1 MARHTRRIRWES
13 QRARKVPRPGPV
25 PADLM
30 PTPLDITADA
40 LSDWIAKNPDVNVGG
55 VRILREMKTVAVY
68 WKGTPP
74 DELRSLAAALPMPV
88 TFEASPYSLAELDP
102 VAGQMLADHRDVVS
116 STGPG
121 NDYSGVSVTLW
132 STAPVDA
139 TMAELNAK
147 TSVPIIFDKFADP
160 VELAGNTS
168 TTRTEA

>member
-1 MARHTRRIRWES
+1 
-13 QRARKVPRPGPV
+13 
-25 PADLM
+25 
-30 PTPLDITADA
+30 
-40 LSDWIAKNPDVNVGG
+40 
-55 VRILREMKTVAVY
+55 
-68 WKGTPP
+68 
-74 DELRSLAAALPMPV
+74 
-88 TFEASPYSLAELDP
+88 
-102 VAGQMLADHRDVVS
+102 VS

-147 TSVPIIFDKFADP
+147 TSVPIIFDKVADP